1 MIGHVVDAKVKRF
14 IRNRRKTALITK
26 DFLGDLD
33 AEVCRVVTISAE
45 EIAPKIAVCQL
56 MCGKDMP
63 FVTPKAK
70 KQLDRLVCDVRIK
83 ETIRKILGKNATGTR
98 HFLADVNAYTVAMI
112 IASLEH
118 SANSGAYIKSL
129 VTGRC
134 VKELPE
140 EPTKSDSPSADTSP
154 LSSPNPNPTSHTDSL
169 RKIPAA
175 KPRGDRRLDYEATI
189 TLRNK
194 SVLNIEGGFTA
205 FTALDESRMTA
216 FLEGRIR
223 QTFENIGIRVDIVVF
238 TKITYK

>member
-14 IRNRRKTALITK
+14 IHSKRKTALITK

-33 AEVCRVVTISAE
+33 AEVCRVVTLSAE

-56 MCGKDMP
+56 MCGKDTP
-63 FVTPKAK
+63 FVVPKTK

-83 ETIRKILGKNATGTR
+83 ETIRKILGKNATGTK
-98 HFLADVNAYTVAMI
+98 HFLADVNTYVAAMI
-112 IASLEH
+112 TASLGH

-140 EPTKSDSPSADTSP
+140 EPTKSDSPSVNTSP
-154 LSSPNPNPTSHTDSL
+154 LSSSPNPISHTDSL

-189 TLRNK
+189 TLMNK
-194 SVLNIEGGFTA
+194 SILAIAGGFTA

-223 QTFENIGIRVDIVVF
+223 QTFENIGIRVDTVVF
-238 TKITYK
+238 TKLTYK